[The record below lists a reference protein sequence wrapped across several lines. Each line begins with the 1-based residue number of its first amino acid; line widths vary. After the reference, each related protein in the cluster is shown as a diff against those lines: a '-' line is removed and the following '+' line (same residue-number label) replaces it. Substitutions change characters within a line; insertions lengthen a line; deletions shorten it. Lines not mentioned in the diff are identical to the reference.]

1 VSRAAR
7 AAGIAA
13 IAFIWG
19 STWLAIKVGLES
31 VPPFF
36 SAGLRFLVAAAV
48 LCALSWA
55 RGVPLPRG
63 SRVHACLLGLGAIN
77 FVVNYGAVYWGEQY
91 VSSGLTAVLFATYPL
106 FVLLIAHAAIGAERI
121 TARKALGVVVG
132 FAGVALIFRSDLG
145 AYDPRATV
153 AAAVILLSPL
163 GAASTSV
170 AIKKWGNDLHPY
182 TLTTLPM
189 TYGAVCLT
197 AIGFATEDPR
207 AIEWTAAA
215 VGSIAYLA
223 VFGSVVAF
231 VVYYRLLKVVAVSL
245 LALVSYAFPVVAV
258 VLGWVVL
265 GERLSGSTMAGAATV
280 LAGIVLATWRRRRPP
295 AVELGS
301 ATGPTVMDPARPT
314 GPRAPT

>member
-1 VSRAAR
+1 MSRAAR

-13 IAFIWG
+13 VAFIWG

-36 SAGLRFLVAAAV
+36 SAGLRFAAAAA
-48 LCALSWA
+48 LLSGLSWA

-63 SRVHACLLGLGAIN
+63 GRVHAGLLGLGAIN
-77 FVVNYGAVYWGEQY
+77 FVLNYGAVYWGEQY

-121 TARKALGVVVG
+121 TVRKALGVVVG
-132 FAGVALIFRSDLG
+132 FTGVALIFRSDLG

-163 GAASTSV
+163 GSASTSV
-170 AIKKWGNDLHPY
+170 AIKKWGNHLHPY

-189 TYGAVCLT
+189 TYGAVGLT
-197 AIGFATEDPR
+197 AIAFATEDPR
-207 AIEWTAAA
+207 AIEWTPAA

-223 VFGSVVAF
+223 VFGSVIAF

-258 VLGWVVL
+258 ALGWLVL
-265 GERLSGSTMAGAATV
+265 DERLTGSTLVGAGAV
-280 LAGIVLATWRRRRPP
+280 LAGIVLATWRRRLPP
-295 AVELGS
+295 AGEPEAVLG
-301 ATGPTVMDPARPT
+301 AEIRDPATPT
-314 GPRAPT
+314 GRRAPT